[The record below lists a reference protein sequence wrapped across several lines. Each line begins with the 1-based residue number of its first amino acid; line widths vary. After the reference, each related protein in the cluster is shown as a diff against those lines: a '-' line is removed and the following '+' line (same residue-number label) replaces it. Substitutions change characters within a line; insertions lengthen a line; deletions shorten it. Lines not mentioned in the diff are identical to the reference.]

1 MQYFYPAFHALHT
14 PSIDLSD
21 GLPGYK
27 HLEVSSRVELILEGL
42 LRAKNA
48 EVVRVDTLAQKEV
61 LNIHDKDYVEFLL
74 EISQEIEGEEEYVPP
89 IFREDLSA
97 SPLYFR
103 GGMYCKE
110 IGTPIGKESIKAAL
124 NSAATALSATE
135 YMLQGKRSSFVLTRP
150 PGHHAGKRRY
160 GGYCFFNNAYLAA
173 HEFLKYGKK
182 IAVIDIDY
190 HIGDGSLEFASVDA
204 PYYSLHANTTRNYPY
219 LDANFDA
226 NCATKNEHVTL
237 EEFEIGISGEVYVK
251 NVREFVKKALQKSA
265 DIVILSLGFDTLGT
279 DYTQDEYIYVNA
291 EDYRAI
297 GAIFG
302 VLEQEVMILLEGGYD
317 SEYLELCAF
326 EFMSGFLQ
334 AKDL

>member
-1 MQYFYPAFHALHT
+1 MKYFYPAHHVLHK

-27 HLEVSSRVELILEGL
+27 HLEVSSRVELILAGL
-42 LRAKNA
+42 LRAKKA
-48 EVVRVDTLAQKEV
+48 EVVRVDTLANEEV
-61 LNIHDKDYVEFLL
+61 LSIHDKDYLEFLL
-74 EISQEIEGEEEYVPP
+74 EISKEIEGEDEYVPP
-89 IFREDLSA
+89 IFREDLTA

-110 IGTPIGKESIKAAL
+110 IGTPIGKESIKAGL
-124 NSAATALSATE
+124 NSAKTALCATT
-135 YMLQGKRSSFVLTRP
+135 YMLQEKKSSFVLTRP

-173 HEFLKYGKK
+173 DKFVKSGKK
-182 IAVIDIDY
+182 VAVIDIDY
-190 HIGDGSLEFASVDA
+190 HIGDGSLEFASVSA
-204 PYYSLHANTTRNYPY
+204 PYYSLHANTSRNYPY
-219 LDANFDA
+219 LDKNFKV
-226 NCATKNEHVTL
+226 KNEFVSL
-237 EEFEIGISGEVYVK
+237 EEFQTGISGEVYVQ
-251 NVREFVKKALQKSA
+251 NVDAFVKKSLQTPA

-302 VLEQEVMILLEGGYD
+302 SLKQEVMILLEGGYD

-326 EFMSGFLQ
+326 EFMSGFLSQ
-334 AKDL
+334 KDL